1 MRERDCSRGGTGTR
15 RDDTQS
21 KMESSVSTSSLRD
34 TESAPQTASNHS
46 VPPSLSS
53 ASGRPLRPPTD
64 APRPPFNA
72 PTPRR
77 AQPQTKTLHSTHS
90 CSGQPHRV
98 LCRHR
103 RQSTQRRRRTPRGTA
118 RRRRGETG
126 RHGATGD
133 CASEARLAGYPQ
145 LCTACAAEA
154 QHQQGRET
162 IDGGKGPLFGLRG
175 ETAGQTRGI
184 EGRQGVFEKLC
195 EGSAALHG
203 AVCRRRA
210 LETAIDPSRDV
221 AWDGVQAV
229 VLGCWG

>member
-21 KMESSVSTSSLRD
+21 KMETFVSPTSHRD
-34 TESAPQTASNHS
+34 THSAPQTASNHS

-133 CASEARLAGYPQ
+133 RASEARLAGYRQ

-154 QHQQGRET
+154 QHQRKVAKPST
-162 IDGGKGPLFGLRG
+162 AGKGRCLGCGERPRG
-175 ETAGQTRGI
+175 R
-184 EGRQGVFEKLC
+184 
-195 EGSAALHG
+195 HG
-203 AVCRRRA
+203 APRAGRGCLRSSVGVGCSARRCLWTQGA
-210 LETAIDPSRDV
+210 
-221 AWDGVQAV
+221 
-229 VLGCWG
+229 